1 MSISVLV
8 LVVAV
13 YAAVATAYLE
23 ARRHREAPP
32 LWARIAGPLSVGAH
46 LLGLVWL
53 GAEIGRSP
61 FSTPAQA
68 LSYLAFSLVALY
80 LVLEATSRVATHGGG
95 FYALAALLAAL
106 GVPGLINAPAADA
119 VVVKDA
125 VRTFHSGLSLMGT
138 AAILA
143 AGLLAG
149 GYLGTYRRVKEAD
162 LGGGAVG
169 PSLRGFERLERRAC
183 LLGVLFFAPAVWM
196 GMRAVR
202 ESDSPEGMAAL
213 LGLTVVLLVLTAVA
227 GWIWWRRPLR
237 GRLAAWLNLLAMI
250 GAILAFG
257 LVHPLVT
264 GLGK

>member
-23 ARRHREAPP
+23 ARRRREPPP
-32 LWARIAGPLSVGAH
+32 LWARIAGPLSVAAH
-46 LLGLVWL
+46 LAGLVWL

-61 FSTPAQA
+61 FATPSQA

-106 GVPGLINAPAADA
+106 GVPGLIHAPDADLGA
-119 VVVKDA
+119 VKDA

-138 AAILA
+138 AAVLA

-149 GYLGTYRRVKEAD
+149 GYLGTYRRVKQAS
-162 LGGGAVG
+162 LSGGAVG

-183 LLGVLFFAPAVWM
+183 LLGMLFFTPALVM
-196 GMRAVR
+196 GVLAMKRAGA
-202 ESDSPEGMAAL
+202 SEGMAAL
-213 LGLTVVLLVLTAVA
+213 LGLTVLLLVLTATA
-227 GWIWWRRPLR
+227 GWLWWRRPLR
-237 GRLAAWLNLLAMI
+237 GRLAAWLNISAMAA
-250 GAILAFG
+250 AILATV

-264 GLGK
+264 GLGR